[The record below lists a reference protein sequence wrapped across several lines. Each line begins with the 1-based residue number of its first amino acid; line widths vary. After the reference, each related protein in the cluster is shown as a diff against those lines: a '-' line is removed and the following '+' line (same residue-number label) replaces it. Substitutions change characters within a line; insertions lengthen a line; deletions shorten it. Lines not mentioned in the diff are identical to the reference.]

1 MTDSAARL
9 PAADIIAR
17 VFAEIDRRA
26 DDLVRLTS
34 DLIRFETV
42 NPPGRDYEPCADG
55 ASRATAMIF
64 LAPT

>member
-42 NPPGRDYEPCADG
+42 NPPGRDYAPG
-55 ASRATAMIF
+55 AASIGERLRSSGFAVE
-64 LAPT
+64 